1 MWSWKEEYS
10 VGVKLIDEQ
19 HKRFFSI
26 INRLD
31 DVIRLGGKREDT
43 VRILTDLVSYANY
56 HFAVEEKYFQE
67 FKYKRAKV
75 HTAMHNGFRAKVEDF
90 VNRLE
95 EEDPS
100 LVPGM
105 ATFSRDWLISHI
117 LKEDKKYSETFLAH
131 GLGNGGAKTLK

>member
-1 MWSWKEEYS
+1 MWSWKEKYS
-10 VGVKLIDEQ
+10 VGVKQINEQ

-31 DVIRLGGKREDT
+31 DIIKLGGKREDI

-67 FKYKRAKV
+67 FMYKRAKV
-75 HTAMHNGFRAKVEDF
+75 HSVMHNGCRAKVEDF
-90 VNRLE
+90 ISRL

-100 LVPGM
+100 LVSGM
-105 ATFSRDWLISHI
+105 ATFSRDWLKSHI
-117 LKEDKKYSETFLAH
+117 LKEDKKYSDTFLAH
-131 GLGNGGAKTLK
+131 GLGNSDAKTLK